1 MFSKKKET
9 SGKKPRTSGGL
20 AQYGLMDIPNI
31 GNFDNM
37 NDFDGDD
44 DDDDDADLEAELM
57 ALTSESAPARRKP
70 KPKAAPLP
78 PEQLDRLVAAS
89 LRDVPSDESAGDD
102 DDDDD
107 DPELLAELGG
117 LIGSEEADEPVESVP
132 ESKSS
137 TSIQVQPAMKQAL
150 ESTIAERL
158 AMYQQAEA
166 NAKATGD
173 SSRARR
179 LGRGIKTLS
188 DLLKQAKS
196 GRQVNE
202 ADIPPPV
209 VVQMTAPRNVPPA
222 QEQTEWARKQMTDT
236 QYTKLMQLSNQ
247 LSNQLIHPLLCLQDE
262 LHPPPQED
270 EYIIL
275 RPAPP
280 PEDEYC
286 VLRRVPSRTPVKSP
300 QDDDSSPPPV
310 PSRNPV
316 RSPTAFPPP
325 PVPTEAPPIP
335 PRFTDPSSL
344 VRSLSAT
351 AESDPARTVQMLT
364 YRRNAYKLAALK
376 AKKAG
381 DVDGAVKYLKV
392 SKQFDKV
399 IEAAEEGKTV
409 DLSEMPPPPDADEGT
424 VKQQQSPSFIPTV
437 SPKQQD
443 EKQHSADQPPMSVQ
457 PAEEQQP
464 ETAEVYEVNYSS
476 VGEALEARL
485 KLYES
490 QEAAAQQA
498 ENSRKARQM
507 GRIVKQYKDAIRLN
521 NAGKPIPVDELPNPP
536 GYAPI
541 PVKGSAIVKPPPS
554 APVVP
559 TAPASTSAPPPEQP
573 TKSQPESAEDKEAP
587 PKENVRKKAGSRVE
601 RQLSLLTLRQKEFKV
616 AALEAKKNGEI
627 NQAKEYLRVAKG
639 FDALIEASNNGL
651 PVDMDTVPAPPSAK
665 EALETEFDVVLA
677 EECVPNSDTDIYV
690 KLESDLVSQLK
701 MCMQTRNHFKAIGDV
716 ASANRFEQLAL
727 NTKKDLDVVKVSNRK
742 NDPVPRF
749 HYETKSFSIVQCN
762 TDLTDNDLQ
771 LTIVQGV
778 NYCVPN
784 PKEVDTYVRFEFPFP
799 SDNPPKDKT
808 VVIYNT
814 NNPIYNA
821 VFTLPIQRN
830 RTCQRVFKRQSIK
843 CEIWSKGLTC
853 SSFLSWFRC
862 FCHPRGF
869 FRGDTLLGTATVK
882 LQPLETKCTIHD
894 SFDLM
899 EGRKAVGGK
908 LEVKVRI
915 RNPIVTK
922 QVEQVNEKWLV
933 IDH

>member
-1 MFSKKKET
+1 MFSRKKET

-20 AQYGLMDIPNI
+20 AQYGLFDVP
-31 GNFDNM
+31 GNFDNI
-37 NDFDGDD
+37 NDFDGED

-57 ALTSESAPARRKP
+57 ALTSGSAPVRQKP
-70 KPKAAPLP
+70 KPKAALLA
-78 PEQLDRLVAAS
+78 PEHLDRLVADS
-89 LRDVPSDESAGDD
+89 LRDVPSDESAGEDD
-102 DDDDD
+102 VDED

-117 LIGSEEADEPVESVP
+117 LIGREEADEPVESVP
-132 ESKSS
+132 ESK
-137 TSIQVQPAMKQAL
+137 PAAPMKQPL
-150 ESTIAERL
+150 ESVIAERL

-166 NAKATGD
+166 NAKTAGD

-188 DLLKQAKS
+188 DMLRQAKS
-196 GRQVNE
+196 GREINE

-209 VVQMTAPRNVPPA
+209 VVQMSARKVPA
-222 QEQTEWARKQMTDT
+222 QDEPDPTPSDSTVVPE
-236 QYTKLMQLSNQ
+236 
-247 LSNQLIHPLLCLQDE
+247 HP
-262 LHPPPQED
+262 
-270 EYIIL
+270 
-275 RPAPP
+275 
-280 PEDEYC
+280 
-286 VLRRVPSRTPVKSP
+286 SP
-300 QDDDSSPPPV
+300 DVDPLPPPV
-310 PSRNPV
+310 PAR
-316 RSPTAFPPP
+316 RAPPP
-325 PVPTEAPPIP
+325 PVPQPPSAAPPIP
-335 PRFTDPSSL
+335 PRSIDPL
-344 VRSLSAT
+344 PPVRSTSLSPDAP
-351 AESDPARTVQMLT
+351 AVQPDSSPSADLISDPPSQQSRQDESETAQTVKMLAD
-364 YRRNAYKLAALK
+364 RRNAYKLAALK

-381 DVDGAVKYLKV
+381 DVDAAVKYLKV
-392 SKQFDKV
+392 SKQFDMV
-399 IEAAEEGKTV
+399 IQAVEEGKTV
-409 DLSEMPPPPDADEGT
+409 DLSEMPPPPDAEQGSP
-424 VKQQQSPSFIPTV
+424 KQQQPSFIPAA
-437 SPKQQD
+437 SPKQED
-443 EKQHSADQPPMSVQ
+443 EKQHSSDQPMSIQ
-457 PAEEQQP
+457 PAEEP
-464 ETAEVYEVNYSS
+464 ETPEVYEVNYNS
-476 VGEALEARL
+476 VAEALEARL
-485 KLYES
+485 KLYQT
-490 QEAAAQQA
+490 QEAAAQEA
-498 ENSRKARQM
+498 GNSRKARQM

-521 NAGKPIPVDELPNPP
+521 NAGKPIPVEELPNPP

-541 PVKGSAIVKPPPS
+541 PVKGSAPTAVVKPPPS
-554 APVVP
+554 VPSVPVLP
-559 TAPASTSAPPPEQP
+559 TSPTSAPPPVQP
-573 TKSQPESAEDKEAP
+573 TTSNLESKDDQEAA

-601 RQLSLLTLRQKEFKV
+601 RQLSLLTLRQKEFKL

-639 FDALIEASNNGL
+639 FDALIEAYNNGL
-651 PVDMDTVPAPPSAK
+651 PVDMDTIPAPPSAK
-665 EALETEFDVVLA
+665 EALETEFDVVTA

-690 KLESDLVSQLK
+690 KLESDLLSQLK

-727 NTKKDLDVVKVSNRK
+727 HTKKDLDVVKVSNRK

-771 LTIVQGV
+771 LTIVQGI

-821 VFTLPIQRN
+821 VFTLAIQRN

-843 CEIWSKGLTC
+843 CEVWSKGLTC
-853 SSFLSWFRC
+853 SSFFSWFRC
-862 FCHPRGF
+862 FCNPRGF

-899 EGRKAVGGK
+899 EGRKTVGGK

-922 QVEQVNEKWLV
+922 QVEQENEKWLV